1 MPSPREAAAPDSPPL
16 PTGSRRYAEFEV
28 YLPASCHLQGPDGAP
43 LDLPGKTRVLSEG
56 GILLLLARPLPDGT
70 AVTVEL
76 DSRSG
81 PAARTGRVVW
91 VGAQES
97 TDLGGTLFPHGIGF
111 EHPLERAFV
120 EAVVVTHEARGSPRA
135 PVEVQVD
142 YETAVAGRS
151 VNLSRSGIFVRTGGP
166 LPRGEPLTL
175 RFRLPGVEGGFQVR
189 GKVIWSNSEPGGTY
203 PQGMGIRFERLPK
216 AQAEQ
221 IAAFVSRVRR
231 ERGLDRLMDAFGE
244 NREREGEDA

>member
-1 MPSPREAAAPDSPPL
+1 MPSPREASAPESPPL
-16 PTGSRRYAEFEV
+16 PTGTRRYAEFEV
-28 YLPASCHLQGPDGAP
+28 YLPASCHLQGPDGTP
-43 LDLPGKTRVLSEG
+43 LDLPGRTRVLSEG
-56 GILLLLARPLPDGT
+56 GVLLLLARPLPEGT

-81 PAARTGRVVW
+81 PAAR
-91 VGAQES
+91 
-97 TDLGGTLFPHGIGF
+97 HGIGF

-120 EAVVVTHEARGSPRA
+120 EAVVVTHEPRGSPRA

-142 YETAVAGRS
+142 YETAVADHS
-151 VNLSRSGIFVRTGGP
+151 VNLSRSGIFVRTGEP
-166 LPRGEPLTL
+166 VPRGETLTL
-175 RFRLPGVEGGFQVR
+175 RFHLPGVEGGFQVR
-189 GKVIWSNSEPGGTY
+189 GKVIWSNPEPGGTY

-244 NREREGEDA
+244 RGEREGEGA

>member
-1 MPSPREAAAPDSPPL
+1 MPSPREVSGPDSPPL
-16 PTGSRRYAEFEV
+16 ATGGARYAEFEV
-28 YLPASCHLQGPDGAP
+28 YLPASCRLQGPDGTP
-43 LDLPGKTRVLSEG
+43 LDLPGRTRVLSEG
-56 GILLLLARPLPDGT
+56 GVLLLLARPLPEGA

-120 EAVVVTHEARGSPRA
+120 EAVVVTHESRGSPRA

-142 YETAVAGRS
+142 YETAVAGHS
-151 VNLSRSGIFVRTGGP
+151 VNLSRSGIFVRTAEP
-166 LPRGEPLTL
+166 RPRGETLTL
-175 RFRLPGVEGGFQVR
+175 RLHLPGVEGGFQVR
-189 GKVIWSNSEPGGTY
+189 GKVIWSNPEPGGTY

-231 ERGLDRLMDAFGE
+231 ERGLDRLTDVFGE
-244 NREREGEDA
+244 NRDREGEGA